1 MNLVLYFGI
10 KLTTRKLK
18 LYMHVKF
25 CFRRR
30 QIHLLATGL
39 SGSRSSGFPRSGEG
53 EGDGDPLDPRPGR
66 RGEDVQVVPPL
77 AQQVDTMIISSCD
90 STPIDYINNN
100 FIPVVYCIILRVVVI
115 WLFVFLP

>member
-77 AQQVDTMIISSCD
+77 AQQVHIH

-100 FIPVVYCIILRVVVI
+100 FIPSHSRPLLHHIECSGYLVI
-115 WLFVFLP
+115 CVFAVT

>member
-77 AQQVDTMIISSCD
+77 AQQVSGWCQ
-90 STPIDYINNN
+90 
-100 FIPVVYCIILRVVVI
+100 VVQTVGVHRSELDPQIKY
-115 WLFVFLP
+115 